1 MRLKDLSFRSE
12 DSTRTIVLGNRP
24 LRDYLLEAIVNL
36 NRDVNSIEILGRGR
50 HISRAV
56 TLYNILLTRLGDRI
70 TLRNV
75 EIGSQLIKG
84 RRISYIKISIQ
95 KS

>member
-1 MRLKDLSFRSE
+1 MSFRSE

>member
-1 MRLKDLSFRSE
+1 LSFRSE